1 MLPASCIYCAAGKHA
16 AVASIVNGSYIEVT
30 GVVQLVGSIGT
41 TSALDRIMVSIL
53 RYGTLRPKTEKCKQS
68 GHLRE
73 ELLQGVDTH

>member
-16 AVASIVNGSYIEVT
+16 AVASIVNGSYIAVT

-41 TSALDRIMVSIL
+41 TSALDRIMVSI
-53 RYGTLRPKTEKCKQS
+53 GTLRPKTEKCKRS